1 MILTTQIK
9 LILFS
14 FTYGLFLAITLD
26 LSCKFIYSNK
36 KIVKI
41 VYTIIYVLLNSIIYF
56 YILEF
61 INHGILH
68 YYSFLCIVVAFIL
81 ENIIVNKYFK

>member
-9 LILFS
+9 LIIFS
-14 FTYGLFLAITLD
+14 FIYGLYLAITLD
-26 LSCKFIYSNK
+26 LSHKFIYSSK
-36 KIVKI
+36 RTVKI
-41 VYTIIYVLLNSIIYF
+41 IYTVIYVLFNAIIYF
-56 YILEF
+56 YILEL

-68 YYSFLCIVVAFIL
+68 YYSFLCIVIAFIL